1 MEKGNQ
7 LQESYSTISKNG
19 QVILTRGLLEVNPL
33 SIPEAVKN
41 GTLFR
46 SISTTHP
53 VQVKRWVL
61 VQLARVVHRLA
72 AKTTVED
79 EVEYVEIAREIYR
92 QFPTLRIEEMQE
104 VFDGMI
110 FGRFG
115 KYYERL
121 KAAEF
126 IDAFKQHEAS
136 EQRIA
141 AFEQRHKRQA
151 YAVRVTSTDELR
163 EVLRECIKRGYKLRT
178 DHTTKGESK
187 ELFLVIDGTAFDYVT
202 ETDLVTMDAIKFTAP
217 INYTKAGERIEARVM
232 TNGEKLRKA
241 LQVDTKVMG
250 EYIMSKPT
258 NGQAL

>member
-1 MEKGNQ
+1 VT
-7 LQESYSTISKNG
+7 SSTI
-19 QVILTRGLLEVNPL
+19 EVRPL
-33 SIPEAVKN
+33 PIAEAIKN
-41 GTLFR
+41 GTMMR
-46 SISTTHP
+46 KVAQSSNIAYSA
-53 VQVKRWVL
+53 WVVGNL
-61 VQLARVVHRLA
+61 IRVVDRVE
-72 AKTTVED
+72 AKTTIRNDED
-79 EVEYVEIAREIYR
+79 YLEIAREIYR

-110 FGRFG
+110 FGKYG

-163 EVLRECIKRGYKLRT
+163 EVLRECIKRGYKLRK

-187 ELFLVIDGTAFDYVT
+187 ELFLVIDGTEFDYVT

-232 TNGEKLRKA
+232 TNGERLRKA

>member
-1 MEKGNQ
+1 MT
-7 LQESYSTISKNG
+7 SSTI
-19 QVILTRGLLEVNPL
+19 EVRPL
-33 SIPEAVKN
+33 PIAEAIKN
-41 GTLFR
+41 GTMMR
-46 SISTTHP
+46 KVAQSSNIAYSA
-53 VQVKRWVL
+53 WVVGNL
-61 VQLARVVHRLA
+61 IRVVDRVE
-72 AKTTVED
+72 AKTTIRNDED
-79 EVEYVEIAREIYR
+79 YLEIAREIYR

-110 FGRFG
+110 FGKYG

-163 EVLRECIKRGYKLRT
+163 EVLRECIKRGYKLRK

-187 ELFLVIDGTAFDYVT
+187 ELFLVIDGTEFDYVT

-232 TNGEKLRKA
+232 TNGERLRKA

>member
-1 MEKGNQ
+1 M
-7 LQESYSTISKNG
+7 
-19 QVILTRGLLEVNPL
+19 ILTRGLLEVSPL

-61 VQLARVVHRLA
+61 VQLARVVHRVA

-110 FGRFG
+110 FGKYG

-141 AFEQRHKRQA
+141 AFEQRHKRQP
-151 YAVRVTSTDELR
+151 YAVAVHSPAEL
-163 EVLRECIKRGYKLRT
+163 EQALKECVKRGYSLRKDNT
-178 DHTTKGESK
+178 IKGAAVDVMYM
-187 ELFLVIDGTAFDYVT
+187 VIDGTAFDYEVST
-202 ETDLVTMDAIKFTAP
+202 NFDVMTVAKFTAP

>member
-1 MEKGNQ
+1 M
-7 LQESYSTISKNG
+7 
-19 QVILTRGLLEVNPL
+19 ILTRGLIEVSPL
-33 SIPEAVKN
+33 PIPEAINN

-61 VQLARVVHRLA
+61 VQLARVVHRVA

-79 EVEYVEIAREIYR
+79 EMEYVEIAREIYR
-92 QFPTLRIEEMQE
+92 QFPTLRIEEMEE
-104 VFDGMI
+104 VFNGMI
-110 FGRFG
+110 FGRYG

-121 KAAEF
+121 KSAEF

-151 YAVRVTSTDELR
+151 YAVAVHSPAEFEQALK
-163 EVLRECIKRGYKLRT
+163 ECLKRGYSLRKDNT
-178 DHTTKGESK
+178 IKGATVDVMYIVIEG
-187 ELFLVIDGTAFDYVT
+187 LVFDYEASTNLDVVRV
-202 ETDLVTMDAIKFTAP
+202 DKFTAP
-217 INYTKAGERIEARVM
+217 VNYTKAGERIEARVM
-232 TNGEKLRKA
+232 TNGERLRKA

>member
-1 MEKGNQ
+1 MT
-7 LQESYSTISKNG
+7 SSTI
-19 QVILTRGLLEVNPL
+19 EVRPL
-33 SIPEAVKN
+33 PIAEAIKN
-41 GTLFR
+41 GTMMR
-46 SISTTHP
+46 KVAQSSNIAYSA
-53 VQVKRWVL
+53 WVVGNL
-61 VQLARVVHRLA
+61 IRVVDRVE
-72 AKTTVED
+72 AKTTIRNDED
-79 EVEYVEIAREIYR
+79 YLEIAREIYR

-110 FGRFG
+110 FGKYG

-141 AFEQRHKRQA
+141 AFEQRHKRQP
-151 YAVRVTSTDELR
+151 YAVAVHSPSEL
-163 EVLRECIKRGYKLRT
+163 EQALKECVKRGYSLRKDNT
-178 DHTTKGESK
+178 IKGAAVDVMYM
-187 ELFLVIDGTAFDYVT
+187 VIDGTAFDYEVST
-202 ETDLVTMDAIKFTAP
+202 IFDVMTVAKFTAP

-241 LQVDTKVMG
+241 LHVDTKVMG
-250 EYIMSKPT
+250 QYIMSKPT